1 LHEHAPYPPYGV
13 REWVSK
19 SFTSWKIK
27 KILKGHTHI
36 LGSHG
41 TCLHTA
47 FFTAIHLGFKEI
59 NIIAAGHGFYTSELE
74 YFSLVADIAQKMR
87 SSRPGFSNPV
97 YAFPKIEQ
105 TFYLFECARA
115 AGLTVNWYRDYANG
129 NLPSIDID
137 EKWIIDQKKIVNSMR
152 EKLSFTRL
160 VGRLFIKAPFNFILS
175 HS

>member
-1 LHEHAPYPPYGV
+1 V
-13 REWVSK
+13 RDWVSK
-19 SFTSWKIK
+19 PFTSWKIK
-27 KILKGHTHI
+27 KILKGHAHI

-74 YFSLVADIAQKMR
+74 YFSLVADIDQEM
-87 SSRPGFSNPV
+87 RPGGPLFSNPL
-97 YAFPKIEQ
+97 YAFPAIEQ
-105 TFYLFECARA
+105 TFYLVECCREL
-115 AGLTVNWYRDYANG
+115 GIQVNWYRNYTDGTLETVA
-129 NLPSIDID
+129 IDD
-137 EKWIIDQKKIVNSMR
+137 KWIRERKRVVNSMR